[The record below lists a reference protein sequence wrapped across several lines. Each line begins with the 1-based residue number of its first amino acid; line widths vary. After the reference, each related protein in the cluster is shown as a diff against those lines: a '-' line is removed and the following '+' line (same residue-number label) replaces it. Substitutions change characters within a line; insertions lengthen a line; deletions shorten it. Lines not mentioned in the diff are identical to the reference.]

1 MPKIQLSILISA
13 VCLMGIVLYGL
24 VGFSQSP
31 QPSVRMTTNPP
42 INQVVP
48 FEAEA
53 TTPLGGLA
61 VIGSGKYQPPVQFM
75 LQAMDAQRQPF
86 ENAKIHLQILTP
98 PKNPWFTTDFP
109 IVEGTKLLDI
119 EATAPK
125 GKLEFQQLLPQRGT
139 YQFLLN
145 VTPIVANAFAP
156 IQQTLSLTLHE
167 NPLKFR
173 YFGILVAILLVAGL
187 GGGWVIGG
195 QQRTQ
200 PGEIAPRRVRLLLSG
215 AIIVAIISLLI
226 VNISAEMAEQ
236 GMPMSMPQM
245 SNNEP
250 SPTANQNIIKSQGFE
265 AQLLGDVSATVGK
278 VASYQVKVNDIQT
291 NQPVTDIILNVTT
304 TQLENNW
311 IPFTYRGVP
320 DSAGQLAWQQEFF
333 DGAPH
338 KVEVEVSP
346 LPGTA
351 RQFRPFQVSQKV
363 EVEGVAPP
371 LRVRLTSL
379 IYFIVILVVGLLIG
393 LRLKRHRTQTTALN

>member
-1 MPKIQLSILISA
+1 
-13 VCLMGIVLYGL
+13 MGIVLFGL
-24 VGFSQSP
+24 LGFSQSP
-31 QPSVRMTTNPP
+31 QPSVRMATNPP
-42 INQVVP
+42 INQVIP

-53 TTPLGGLA
+53 TTALGGLA
-61 VIGSGKYQPPVQFM
+61 VIGSGKYQPPVQFT
-75 LQAMDAQRQPF
+75 LQAVDAQGQPL

-125 GKLEFQQLLPQRGT
+125 GELDFQQLLPQRGT
-139 YQFLLN
+139 YQLLLN

-156 IQQTLSLTLHE
+156 IQQNLAFTLHE

-173 YFGILVAILLVAGL
+173 YFGILIVILLGVGL

-195 QQRTQ
+195 RQQTQ
-200 PGEIAPRRVRLLLSG
+200 PGEIAPQRVRLLLSG
-215 AIIVAIISLLI
+215 AIILALISLLI
-226 VNISAEMAEQ
+226 VNISAEMTQTE
-236 GMPMSMPQM
+236 MPTSMPQM
-245 SNNEP
+245 SNNEA
-250 SPTANQNIIKSQGFE
+250 SPTANQRIVKSQGLE

-278 VASYQVKVNDIQT
+278 VANLQVKVTNIQT
-291 NQPVTDIILNVTT
+291 NQPATDIILNIRT

-311 IPFTYRGVP
+311 VPFTYRGVP
-320 DSAGQLAWQQEFF
+320 DSAGQLSWQQEFF

-346 LPGTA
+346 QPGTA
-351 RQFRPFQVSQKV
+351 RQFRPFQVSQTI

-371 LRVRLTSL
+371 LQVRLTSL
-379 IYFIVILVVGLLIG
+379 TYFIGIIVVGLLIG
-393 LRLKRHRTQTTALN
+393 LRLKRLKTRTTALN